1 MCLHS
6 RDDDDA
12 SDDEGDV
19 ESSKVIEMDM
29 WGEMQVVWVLE
40 FVFSGFLK
48 LWVNMLRTDVLNSLV
63 EEMLCLNGTF
73 LVK

>member
-19 ESSKVIEMDM
+19 ESSKVIE
-29 WGEMQVVWVLE
+29 
-40 FVFSGFLK
+40 
-48 LWVNMLRTDVLNSLV
+48 NMLDWLSCHTNQIS
-63 EEMLCLNGTF
+63 C
-73 LVK
+73 

>member
-1 MCLHS
+1 VCRAGMCLHS

-29 WGEMQVVWVLE
+29 WGEMQVV
-40 FVFSGFLK
+40 
-48 LWVNMLRTDVLNSLV
+48 
-63 EEMLCLNGTF
+63 
-73 LVK
+73 